1 MEAMRIEGLTKYYRP
16 RNVVENVS
24 FEVKQGEI
32 FGLLGKN
39 GAGKSTII
47 NMISGIVFPTAGNV
61 SIYGGPNTGMEAKKR
76 MGVLPDYET
85 YYDSMTALEHLKYFS
100 KINKKKISKQKMIE
114 TLERVGL
121 GRDINKKVKNF
132 SFGMKKKLGIAQ
144 AIVTDPD
151 LIILDEPTSGLDAES
166 AINIQH
172 LIRDLNKEG
181 KTIFMTS
188 HNLAEVEKLCTRIAI
203 LNNSRLVSIGTLEEL
218 RKEYQ
223 SNITI
228 YIKHLPIA
236 AEQIAEIKE
245 YLETISKSLKWKENR
260 LNIVV
265 EEETLIP
272 AIIRKIVLAN
282 IDIMDIEIVK
292 PTLEEIFLDS
302 S

>member
-121 GRDINKKVKNF
+121 GSDINKKVKTF

-172 LIRDLNKEG
+172 LIRDLN
-181 KTIFMTS
+181 
-188 HNLAEVEKLCTRIAI
+188 
-203 LNNSRLVSIGTLEEL
+203 
-218 RKEYQ
+218 
-223 SNITI
+223 
-228 YIKHLPIA
+228 
-236 AEQIAEIKE
+236 
-245 YLETISKSLKWKENR
+245 
-260 LNIVV
+260 
-265 EEETLIP
+265 
-272 AIIRKIVLAN
+272 
-282 IDIMDIEIVK
+282 
-292 PTLEEIFLDS
+292 
-302 S
+302 